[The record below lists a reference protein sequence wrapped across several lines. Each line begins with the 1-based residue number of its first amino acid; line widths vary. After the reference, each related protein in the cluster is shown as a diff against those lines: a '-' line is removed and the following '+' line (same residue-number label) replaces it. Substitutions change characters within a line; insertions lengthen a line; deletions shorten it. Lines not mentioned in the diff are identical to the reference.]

1 MNYKLNIF
9 SFFLPVIFLN
19 AQVSATLVG
28 TLPEDVLESSGLIY
42 YKNKLITHNDSGNSP
57 RMYEIDTL
65 SSQIIR
71 TITIDNATNID
82 WEDITQDE
90 SYIYIGDFGNNTGN
104 RQDLVIYR
112 VAKSDYDLSNTISA
126 ERIDFSYEDQT
137 DFSEIQNSDWDAEA
151 MVDFNDQLLIFTKQ
165 WQTNGTVA
173 YSIPKIPGSYS
184 AKNLGFYDVS
194 GLVTGATYNNF
205 SNVLMLLGY
214 SSQLQPF
221 IVRID
226 ELTSNFSFNG
236 TEEKSDL
243 GIGFSQVEGITY
255 SDSNTYYISS
265 ERFQNNVPPI
275 TLASQLYTFETED
288 TPLEAE
294 GPPVEIPIDTE
305 KLENEL
311 IIYRTF
317 GSSELQ
323 YDLNSSAPLFG
334 RAIFDITGKRVRHTN
349 GNLIENNSIDLSGL
363 GSAVYYL
370 TFYLQ
375 GITISKPF
383 ILD

>member
-1 MNYKLNIF
+1 MNSKLYIL
-9 SFFLPVIFLN
+9 SFFLPVVFLN
-19 AQVSATLVG
+19 AQVSTTLVG

-42 YKNKLITHNDSGNSP
+42 YNNKLITHNDSGNSP
-57 RMYEIDTL
+57 RLYEVDTL

-71 TITIDNATNID
+71 TIAINNATNID

-104 RQDLVIYR
+104 RQDLTIYR
-112 VAKSDYDLSNTISA
+112 VAKSEYDISNTISA

-137 DFSEIQNSDWDAEA
+137 DFSEMQNSDWDAEA
-151 MVDFNDQLLIFTKQ
+151 IVDFNDQLLIFTKQ
-165 WQTNGTVA
+165 WQTNGTIA

-184 AKNLGFYDVS
+184 AKNLGFYNVS
-194 GLVTGATYNNF
+194 GLVTGGAYNKF

-214 SSQLQPF
+214 SIQLQPF

-226 ELTSNFSFNG
+226 ELATSFLFNG
-236 TEEKSDL
+236 TEEKTGL

-265 ERFQNNVPPI
+265 ERFQNNSPPI
-275 TLASQLYTFETED
+275 TLASQLYTFD
-288 TPLEAE
+288 TDDAPQEPE
-294 GPPVEIPIDTE
+294 EPPVEIPIDTE
-305 KLENEL
+305 KVENEL

-317 GSSELQ
+317 GSNELQ
-323 YDLNSSAPLFG
+323 YDLNSTAPLFG
-334 RAIFDITGKRVRHTN
+334 RAIFDITGKRVRHTH
-349 GNLIENNSIDLSGL
+349 GSLIENNNIDLSGL

-375 GITISKPF
+375 GVTISKPF

>member
-1 MNYKLNIF
+1 MISKLYF
-9 SFFLPVIFLN
+9 LSFFLPVVFLN
-19 AQVSATLVG
+19 AQVSTTLVG

-57 RMYEIDTL
+57 RLYEVDTL

-71 TITIDNATNID
+71 TITINNAANID

-104 RQDLVIYR
+104 RQDLTIYR
-112 VAKSDYDLSNTISA
+112 VAKSDFDVSNTISA
-126 ERIDFSYEDQT
+126 ERINFSYEDQT
-137 DFSEIQNSDWDAEA
+137 DFSDVQNSDWDAEA
-151 MVDFNDQLLIFTKQ
+151 LVDFNDQLLIFTKQ

-184 AKNLGFYDVS
+184 AKNLGFYNAS
-194 GLVTGATYNNF
+194 GLVTGAAYNKF

-214 SSQLQPF
+214 SPQLQPF
-221 IVRID
+221 IVRMD
-226 ELTSNFSFNG
+226 ELTTNFSFNG
-236 TEEKSDL
+236 TEVKTGLE
-243 GIGFSQVEGITY
+243 IGFSQVEGITY

-265 ERFQNNVPPI
+265 ERYQNNLPPI
-275 TLASQLYTFETED
+275 ILASQLYTFDTDD
-288 TPLEAE
+288 TPQEPE
-294 GPPVEIPIDTE
+294 EPPIEIPIDSA
-305 KLENEL
+305 KVENEL

-317 GSSELQ
+317 GSNELQ
-323 YDLNSSAPLFG
+323 YDLISNAPLFG
-334 RAIFDITGKRVRHTN
+334 RAIFDITGKRVRHTH
-349 GNLIENNSIDLSGL
+349 GSLIENNRIDLSGL

-375 GITISKPF
+375 GVTISKPF
-383 ILD
+383 ILN

>member
-1 MNYKLNIF
+1 MNYKLNIL

-42 YKNKLITHNDSGNSP
+42 YNNKLITHNDSGNSP

-82 WEDITQDE
+82 WEDIAQDE

-137 DFSEIQNSDWDAEA
+137 DFSGMQNSDWDAEA

-184 AKNLGFYDVS
+184 AKRLGFYDVS
-194 GLVTGATYNNF
+194 GLVTGATYNIF

-275 TLASQLYTFETED
+275 TLASQLYTFETNDALQE
-288 TPLEAE
+288 PEE
-294 GPPVEIPIDTE
+294 PPIEIPIDSV
-305 KLENEL
+305 KVENEL
-311 IIYRTF
+311 FIYRTF
-317 GSSELQ
+317 GSNELQ

-383 ILD
+383 ILE

>member
-1 MNYKLNIF
+1 MISKLYIL
-9 SFFLPVIFLN
+9 SFFLPVFFLN
-19 AQVSATLVG
+19 AQVSTTTIG

-42 YKNKLITHNDSGNSP
+42 YNNKLITHNDSGNSP
-57 RMYEIDTL
+57 RLYEVDTL

-82 WEDITQDE
+82 WEDITQDDT
-90 SYIYIGDFGNNTGN
+90 YIYIGDFGNNTGN
-104 RQDLVIYR
+104 RQDLTVYR
-112 VAKSDYDLSNTISA
+112 VAKSDYDVSNTISA

-137 DFSEIQNSDWDAEA
+137 DFTEIQNSDWDAEA
-151 MVDFNDQLLIFTKQ
+151 MVDFKTQLLIFTKQ

-194 GLVTGATYNNF
+194 GLVTGATYNKF

-221 IVRID
+221 IVRIS
-226 ELTSNFSFNG
+226 ELPINFSFNG
-236 TEEKSDL
+236 TEEKLGL

-255 SDSNTYYISS
+255 SDSNTYYVSS
-265 ERFQNNVPPI
+265 ERYQNNLPPI
-275 TLASQLYTFETED
+275 TLASQLYTFDTDDAPQETEE
-288 TPLEAE
+288 P
-294 GPPVEIPIDTE
+294 PIDSE
-305 KLENEL
+305 KEENEL
-311 IIYRTF
+311 IIFRAF
-317 GSSELQ
+317 GSNELQ

-334 RAIFDITGKRVRHTN
+334 RAIFDITGKRVRHTH
-349 GNLIENNSIDLSGL
+349 GSLIENNSIDLSGL

-375 GITISKPF
+375 GVTISKPF
-383 ILD
+383 LLD

>member
-1 MNYKLNIF
+1 MISKLYF
-9 SFFLPVIFLN
+9 LSFFLPVVFLN
-19 AQVSATLVG
+19 AQVSTTLVG

-57 RMYEIDTL
+57 RLYEVDTL

-71 TITIDNATNID
+71 TININNAANID

-104 RQDLVIYR
+104 RQDLTIYR
-112 VAKSDYDLSNTISA
+112 VAKSDFDVSNTISA
-126 ERIDFSYEDQT
+126 ERINFSYEDQT
-137 DFSEIQNSDWDAEA
+137 DFSDVQNSDWDAEA
-151 MVDFNDQLLIFTKQ
+151 LVDFNDQLLIFTKQ

-184 AKNLGFYDVS
+184 AKNLGFYNAS
-194 GLVTGATYNNF
+194 GLVTGAAYNKF

-214 SSQLQPF
+214 SPQLQPF
-221 IVRID
+221 IVRMD
-226 ELTSNFSFNG
+226 ELTTNFSFNG
-236 TEEKSDL
+236 TEVKTGLE
-243 GIGFSQVEGITY
+243 IGFSQVEGITY

-265 ERFQNNVPPI
+265 ERYQNNLPPI
-275 TLASQLYTFETED
+275 ILASQLYTFDTDD
-288 TPLEAE
+288 TPQEPE
-294 GPPVEIPIDTE
+294 EPPIEIPIDSA
-305 KLENEL
+305 KVENEL

-317 GSSELQ
+317 GSNELQ
-323 YDLNSSAPLFG
+323 YDLISNAPLFG
-334 RAIFDITGKRVRHTN
+334 RAIFDITGKRVRHTH
-349 GNLIENNSIDLSGL
+349 GSLIENNRIDLSGL

-375 GITISKPF
+375 GVTISKPF
-383 ILD
+383 ILN

>member
-1 MNYKLNIF
+1 MNSKLYIL
-9 SFFLPVIFLN
+9 SFFLPVVFLN
-19 AQVSATLVG
+19 AQVSTTLVG

-42 YKNKLITHNDSGNSP
+42 YNNKLITHNDSGNFP
-57 RMYEIDTL
+57 RLYEVDTL
-65 SSQIIR
+65 SLQIIR
-71 TITIDNATNID
+71 TITINNAANID

-104 RQDLVIYR
+104 RQDLTIYR
-112 VAKSDYDLSNTISA
+112 IAKSEYDISTTISA
-126 ERIDFSYEDQT
+126 DKIDFSYEDQT
-137 DFSEIQNSDWDAEA
+137 DFLEVQNSDWDAEA
-151 MVDFNDQLLIFTKQ
+151 LVDFNDQLLIFTKQ

-184 AKNLGFYDVS
+184 AKNLGFYNVS
-194 GLVTGATYNNF
+194 GLVTGAAYNKF

-214 SSQLQPF
+214 SIQLQPF

-226 ELTSNFSFNG
+226 ELATSFLFNG
-236 TEEKSDL
+236 TEEKTGL

-265 ERFQNNVPPI
+265 ERFQNNSPPI
-275 TLASQLYTFETED
+275 TLASQLYTFD
-288 TPLEAE
+288 TDDAPQEPE
-294 GPPVEIPIDTE
+294 EPPVEIPIDTE
-305 KLENEL
+305 KVENEL

-317 GSSELQ
+317 GSNELQ
-323 YDLNSSAPLFG
+323 YDLNSTAPLFG
-334 RAIFDITGKRVRHTN
+334 RAIFDITGKRVRHTH
-349 GNLIENNSIDLSGL
+349 GSLIENNSIDLSGL

-375 GITISKPF
+375 GVTISKPF